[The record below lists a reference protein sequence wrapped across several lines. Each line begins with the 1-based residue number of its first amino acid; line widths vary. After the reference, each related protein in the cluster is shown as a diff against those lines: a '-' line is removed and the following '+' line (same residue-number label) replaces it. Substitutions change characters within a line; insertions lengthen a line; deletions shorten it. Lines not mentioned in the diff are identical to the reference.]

1 MNKTSLF
8 SLRSAAV
15 IITAAVLLLLCACAP
30 AASPQPE
37 ASVCATAQTPLAE
50 YFFEGD
56 NARTAGYACG
66 TIRLTQPQNAPQGG
80 YTLYW
85 SDGSAPLEQWDSIAV
100 LSASTPSFSFGSSA
114 AIPYGASALLL
125 EDRNGSRELLPLPDY
140 KLLSAPDVSFA
151 SVSDIHLN
159 YTHLGAMKKWTNALK
174 WFRRNNIPFVV
185 SSGDIGQ
192 NGSAAE
198 YKKYETCI
206 TRAGYTNADILE
218 AMGNHDIPNP
228 EGFLKV
234 TSDGIRSGSEPYYYV
249 LRKDAGRDNLFI
261 MMASEITEIAATSKQ
276 DNFSAAQMDW
286 LEELV
291 NRYAGKANIFVV
303 QHAVMRNFGPGD
315 RVNGAY
321 SQPMLFGEEFPQN
334 TRFRN
339 LLSSHPELIVLTGH
353 THLGFGE
360 GLNFTDEPGC
370 ARMIHNSSISQ
381 PRSYTS
387 SGSISYDSQGN
398 TTAENGSEAY
408 IAGIGKDGITFFGVD
423 LSRGLYLPKTSYI
436 TPVR

>member
-1 MNKTSLF
+1 
-8 SLRSAAV
+8 
-15 IITAAVLLLLCACAP
+15 
-30 AASPQPE
+30 
-37 ASVCATAQTPLAE
+37 
-50 YFFEGD
+50 
-56 NARTAGYACG
+56 
-66 TIRLTQPQNAPQGG
+66 
-80 YTLYW
+80 
-85 SDGSAPLEQWDSIAV
+85 
-100 LSASTPSFSFGSSA
+100 
-114 AIPYGASALLL
+114 
-125 EDRNGSRELLPLPDY
+125 
-140 KLLSAPDVSFA
+140 
-151 SVSDIHLN
+151 
-159 YTHLGAMKKWTNALK
+159 
-174 WFRRNNIPFVV
+174 
-185 SSGDIGQ
+185 
-192 NGSAAE
+192 
-198 YKKYETCI
+198 
-206 TRAGYTNADILE
+206 
-218 AMGNHDIPNP
+218 
-228 EGFLKV
+228 
-234 TSDGIRSGSEPYYYV
+234 
-249 LRKDAGRDNLFI
+249 

-408 IAGIGKDGITFFGVD
+408 IAGIGKDSITFFGVD

>member
-1 MNKTSLF
+1 MNKTSIF

-15 IITAAVLLLLCACAP
+15 ILTAAALLLLCACAP
-30 AASPQPE
+30 AASSQLE
-37 ASVCATAQTPLAE
+37 TSVCATAQTPVAE

-56 NARTAGYACG
+56 NARAAGYACG
-66 TIRLTQPQNAPQGG
+66 TIRLIQPQNAPQGG

-100 LSASTPSFSFGSSA
+100 LSASTPSFSFDSSA

-125 EDRNGSRELLPLPDY
+125 EDQNGSRELLPLPDY

-159 YTHLGAMKKWTNALK
+159 YTNLGAMNKWTHALK
-174 WFRRNNIPFVV
+174 WFRQNNIPFVV

-192 NGSAAE
+192 NGSVTE

-206 TRAGYTNADILE
+206 TRAGYSNADILE

-228 EGFLKV
+228 EGFLNV
-234 TSDGIRSGSEPYYYV
+234 TSDGIRSGNEPYYYV

-291 NRYAGKANIFVV
+291 SRYSGKANIFIV

-334 TRFRN
+334 TRFKN

-353 THLGFGE
+353 THLGFSE

-370 ARMIHNSSISQ
+370 ARIIHNSSISQ

-387 SGSISYDSQGN
+387 SGSISYDSQGK

-408 IAGIGKDGITFFGVD
+408 IAGIGKDSITFFGVD